1 MVDSTVTLEDQLNS
15 NNFAGEMVILLLFI
29 IIFMVIDRIIYTT
42 YNSID
47 LKEIATQIDSKST
60 LSV

>member
-1 MVDSTVTLEDQLNS
+1 MVDSTLTLEDQLNS
-15 NNFAGEMVILLLFI
+15 NNFAGAMVILLLFI